1 MDYDKIKINS
11 AKNNGDIVEYF
22 CTEDF
27 FSKKVYNKA
36 VDYISGID
44 NWERADEGF
53 YKQYRF
59 SLKRQLDG
67 HNHRGFNYIVEDM
80 KLKELAQKLEEVYS
94 CELKNFTQIRVQKQ
108 VKGDFIGSHDD
119 GGWDDFVPEDWP
131 DYEKYPTAPTT
142 DTFPYIR
149 LLWRITD
156 DYEGGEFYFFDNFV
170 LPKNKNSLIGFRT
183 NRNSHH
189 GVTEISS
196 GERISILIDFWSS
209 TQTDD
214 EGESDYYFFR

>member
-108 VKGDFIGSHDD
+108 VKRDFIGSHVD
-119 GGWDDFVPEDWP
+119 GGED
-131 DYEKYPTAPTT
+131 PTSLTT

-149 LLWRITD
+149 LFWRITD
-156 DYEGGEFYFFDNFV
+156 DYVGGEFYFFDDFA

-196 GERISILIDFWSS
+196 GERISIIIDFWSS

-214 EGESDYYFFR
+214 EGEFDYYFFRY

>member
-1 MDYDKIKINS
+1 MDYDKIKINNI
-11 AKNNGDIVEYF
+11 KNKGDIIEYF
-22 CTEDF
+22 YAEDF
-27 FSKKVYNKA
+27 FSKKVYNKV

-44 NWERADEGF
+44 NWKRVDEGF
-53 YKQYRF
+53 YKQYSF
-59 SLKRQLDG
+59 YLKEQLDG
-67 HNHRGFNYIVEDM
+67 HNHRGFNYIMEDM

-108 VKGDFIGSHDD
+108 VKGDFIGSHVD
-119 GGWDDFVPEDWP
+119 GGED
-131 DYEKYPTAPTT
+131 PTSLTT

-149 LLWRITD
+149 LFWRITD
-156 DYEGGEFYFFDNFV
+156 DYEGGEFHFFDNFV

-196 GERISILIDFWSS
+196 GERISIIIDFWLS
-209 TQTDD
+209 TQTD
-214 EGESDYYFFR
+214 EGESDYYFFKS

>member
-108 VKGDFIGSHDD
+108 VKGDFIGSHVD
-119 GGWDDFVPEDWP
+119 GGED
-131 DYEKYPTAPTT
+131 PTSLTT

-149 LLWRITD
+149 LFWRITD
-156 DYEGGEFYFFDNFV
+156 DYVGGEFYFFDDFA

-196 GERISILIDFWSS
+196 GERISIIIDFWSS

-214 EGESDYYFFR
+214 EGEFDYYFFRY

>member
-108 VKGDFIGSHDD
+108 VKGDFIGSHVD
-119 GGWDDFVPEDWP
+119 GGED
-131 DYEKYPTAPTT
+131 PTSLTT

-149 LLWRITD
+149 LFWRITD
-156 DYEGGEFYFFDNFV
+156 DYEGGEFHFFDNFV

-196 GERISILIDFWSS
+196 GERISIIIDFWLS
-209 TQTDD
+209 TQTD
-214 EGESDYYFFR
+214 EGESDYYFFKS